1 MKQIAVFQFFYQQQY
16 QQIVVRSIIQ
26 WKFPNK
32 SATFPWSHFHDF
44 GKRKEKYCLFFQ
56 FEGEWLKHFDHTIPN
71 ESILMNPNAPREM
84 FEYKRGHVEI
94 GPSGQ
99 KLLYCPYEGCDKVLT
114 SSPGLRYHMRTHSAN
129 DRPFHCNR
137 CKKTFKRQVLIGL
150 RLSVYFWLRDVSMVF
165 AVTCMLVIKN
175 WSIEKEI
182 FRSYRATAVTLL
194 DYTHV
199 YFHLLC
205 LLVVAMGIMK

>member
-1 MKQIAVFQFFYQQQY
+1 MKQIAMFQFCYQQQY
-16 QQIVVRSIIQ
+16 QQIIVHSIIQ

-32 SATFPWSHFHDF
+32 SPTFPWSPFHDF
-44 GKRKEKYCLFFQ
+44 GRRKEKQCLFL
-56 FEGEWLKHFDHTIPN
+56 FEGEWLKHFDHTILN

-137 CKKTFKRQVLIGL
+137 CKKTFKRQVLVGL
-150 RLSVYFWLRDVSMVF
+150 LLSVYFWLEGCIQGVCSYLYVDYKELVHRKGNFSVIQSYCCDITRPHAFTFICF
-165 AVTCMLVIKN
+165 AY
-175 WSIEKEI
+175 W
-182 FRSYRATAVTLL
+182 LL
-194 DYTHV
+194 
-199 YFHLLC
+199 LW
-205 LLVVAMGIMK
+205 G